1 MKYYEALAQAIDQCM
16 AKDDSVY
23 IMGLGVPDPSGIF
36 GTTKGLQEKY
46 GELRVSD
53 APTSENGNTSIA
65 IGSALMG
72 LRPIVTH
79 HRVEFSLLAM
89 EPLINQA
96 PKWNYVFGNQV
107 PMVIRMIIGRG
118 WGQGPQ
124 HSQSLQALYSHIP
137 GLKVVMPFSP
147 YDVKGLFISS
157 VEDNN
162 PVIFIEHR
170 WLYNTHGDVPEE
182 MYRIPLGK
190 ARIVN
195 EGKDA
200 TVLATSLTL
209 LDAIKTAN
217 TFADAGIEVEVID
230 PRTLRPFDAETV
242 IESVKKTGHFVTMD
256 TAWSFTGFNAE
267 AVAAVSEQAFD
278 HLKSAPQRL
287 GIADTPT
294 PASASLAASYYPNA
308 ENLAD
313 TLCNILKVDRSR
325 IDYSKLERKEAVDQ
339 PYSTFTGPF

>member
-1 MKYYEALAQAIDQCM
+1 MKYFEALAQAIDQSM

-36 GTTKGLQEKY
+36 GTTKGLQKKY
-46 GELRVSD
+46 GELRVTD
-53 APTSENGNTSIA
+53 APTSESGNTSIA
-65 IGSALMG
+65 LGSALMG
-72 LRPIVTH
+72 LRPILVH

-89 EPLINQA
+89 EPMINQA
-96 PKWNYVFGNQV
+96 PKWNYVFGTPV
-107 PMVIRMIIGRG
+107 PMVIRMIVGRG

-170 WLYNTHGDVPEE
+170 WLYSTHGDVPEE
-182 MYRIPLGK
+182 MYRVPLGK
-190 ARIVN
+190 ARIVKP
-195 EGKDA
+195 GKDA

-209 LDAIKTAN
+209 LDTIKAAN
-217 TFADAGIEVEVID
+217 VFADAGIEIEVID

-242 IESVKKTGHFVTMD
+242 SESVKKTGHFVAMD
-256 TAWSFTGFNAE
+256 TAWNFGGFNAE
-267 AVAAVSEQAFD
+267 AIAAVCEKTFQ

-287 GIADTPT
+287 GLADTPT

-308 ENLAD
+308 EKLAD
-313 TLCNILKVDRSR
+313 ILCNMLEIDKSR
-325 IDYSKLERKEAVDQ
+325 IDYSKLQRKEPIDQ
-339 PYSTFTGPF
+339 PYSSFTGPF